1 MGFGRARGGGCIDPS
16 IEEARATEKE
26 KQIGEGDRERER
38 ERERETIR
46 PFRHRK

>member
-1 MGFGRARGGGCIDPS
+1 MGFGGARGGGCIEPS

-26 KQIGEGDRERER
+26 KQIEGEGER